1 MGTSP
6 VFPDMQLMT
15 KELPARFE
23 CIAPQTARNDGGT
36 VSVSIKRALD
46 VLGQTGLAAGVRFA
60 ETNDNFL
67 VGELVAKK
75 LDGRSNPM
83 GRNIK
88 APGEDVRVTIPPKAF
103 DHLEIDR
110 ADVDAGDADLDVWVC
125 TDPEIDES
133 VIAITPRIRQT
144 FQVDLEPLLGDS
156 E

>member
-36 VSVSIKRALD
+36 VSVSVKRALD
-46 VLGQTGLAAGVRFA
+46 VLGQTGVARGVRFA
-60 ETNDNFL
+60 KTNDNFL
-67 VGELVAKK
+67 VGELTGGK

-88 APGEDVRVTIPPKAF
+88 SPGKDVRVAIPPKAF
-103 DHLEIDR
+103 DHLEMD
-110 ADVDAGDADLDVWVC
+110 ADDVDAGDADLDVWVC

-144 FQVDLEPLLGDS
+144 FEVDLGPLLG
-156 E
+156 EQ